1 MGRAKLIYIIYN
13 RASNLSSIAD
23 GASEGVFG
31 AHTGAA
37 NALAALKGVGN

>member
-1 MGRAKLIYIIYN
+1 MPFD
-13 RASNLSSIAD
+13 LSSIAD

-37 NALAALKGVGN
+37 NALAALKGVEIGRAHV